1 VLAENRI
8 SRILIIFGAVMTIV
22 IVLAG
27 TYFFTWRLVDKLDEV
42 QSHLVLQA
50 TTDELTGLMNRRN
63 ILRRLDEEQQRAIR
77 LQEDLCIMIID
88 LDHFKRINDTYG
100 HLCGDVVLK
109 RAAAGIRDTVRTYD
123 IIGRIGGEEFLIIS
137 PGVPMEETINLA
149 ERVRR
154 LISELEIEQGE
165 QKITVTVSAGVTTL
179 ESDDMGVVPMMM
191 RADRALYMAKEQ
203 GRNRVVAL

>member
-1 VLAENRI
+1 
-8 SRILIIFGAVMTIV
+8 
-22 IVLAG
+22 
-27 TYFFTWRLVDKLDEV
+27 
-42 QSHLVLQA
+42 
-50 TTDELTGLMNRRN
+50 
-63 ILRRLDEEQQRAIR
+63 
-77 LQEDLCIMIID
+77 
-88 LDHFKRINDTYG
+88 
-100 HLCGDVVLK
+100 
-109 RAAAGIRDTVRTYD
+109 
-123 IIGRIGGEEFLIIS
+123 
-137 PGVPMEETINLA
+137 MEETINLA